1 MNIEA
6 WNSELSDFL
15 IGNNIVLGLYLVLGV
30 FGNGLVLFIYLVRM
44 SKNNDDRYFIPSLA
58 GIDACACVVGS
69 SYALALNLLPVRF
82 PGDILC
88 RALWYFS
95 QTTTISGG
103 TLLLVIAVHRYLK
116 VCRPFIGKWS
126 LKVKRLVVLGTVAVA
141 AVLSIPTIFLYGEIK
156 VTSDRYSVE
165 NTSLVGYRCGNKG
178 SAGAL
183 FGYNVFLFIY
193 AVTGIVIITICYTF
207 IGRSIYSKV
216 MTYRKSLRRVNV
228 VPRPELSVSTVSDIR
243 RSKNLENCA
252 TNDKN
257 GDHGYQEQPIERT
270 RVSSNFLKPPEKEL
284 PKHIKRRSHEL
295 VRANIPA
302 MKNHFQHY
310 KYSYMFMTITVV
322 FVIAYLPRIVIMLLE
337 SIFVQTF
344 WLKSDS
350 AIVGLLFLYR
360 LYILNHVVNPF
371 IYGFFDVKFRHEVKY
386 LIWRRKNKPVQPD
399 SHTGH

>member
-1 MNIEA
+1 M
-6 WNSELSDFL
+6 
-15 IGNNIVLGLYLVLGV
+15 
-30 FGNGLVLFIYLVRM
+30 
-44 SKNNDDRYFIPSLA
+44 
-58 GIDACACVVGS
+58 
-69 SYALALNLLPVRF
+69 
-82 PGDILC
+82 
-88 RALWYFS
+88 
-95 QTTTISGG
+95 
-103 TLLLVIAVHRYLK
+103 
-116 VCRPFIGKWS
+116 
-126 LKVKRLVVLGTVAVA
+126 LGTVAVA

-257 GDHGYQEQPIERT
+257 GDHGYLEQPIERT

-386 LIWRRKNKPVQPD
+386 LIWRRKNKPVHPD
-399 SHTGH
+399 SQTGH